1 MVEQTSNEM
10 LALVGAF
17 NQQWRRYV
25 ASTEKVGRHLAGLQ
39 AEFDHLMT
47 TRERQLER
55 PLRQLEALRQQRAIP
70 VDPEFAGD
78 LPDESPSAPAL
89 RVIDRGSLTADG

>member
-1 MVEQTSNEM
+1 
-10 LALVGAF
+10 
-17 NQQWRRYV
+17 
-25 ASTEKVGRHLAGLQ
+25 
-39 AEFDHLMT
+39 MT

-70 VDPEFAGD
+70 VDPEFTGE
-78 LPDESPSAPAL
+78 LPDEPPVAPAL